1 MDEIRIELRG
11 FGTSSGTADDVVGD
25 LDVTSN
31 EDFPLSLTFQNFDV
45 RDFSTR
51 NGAFSKTFSIP
62 ATSNNN
68 SVLRNLWHSGWVR
81 GSANSTGNIPCTI
94 YASNIPITSGKLRV
108 TKVVKDTDVKSY
120 DCTFLG
126 DNMDWAS
133 GIKDL
138 DLKDLKFSSE
148 PYDTYYSTSGDSL
161 ENGGIQAQPFVF
173 SNIQGDDDLVDA
185 VDAQHYQKNHD
196 RLVYPLLSI
205 GEGVSD
211 RKHATDLEFI
221 PCVYIKNVW
230 DKIFQAQGYEVEST
244 FCDSEYFRSLIMP
257 LFFRRQGGMIDGGYG
272 EIRETRTNEDLTG
285 AYFYN
290 DSSNASTIAAH
301 LNTTQANAIGNVA
314 VNMRIG
320 NLSTDALTDLGIS
333 TDLNN
338 LQRPRARYAFTG
350 DFIDDTSSQ
359 EGVPT
364 QVGNVVYG
372 QSIRHTV
379 LRKLTSSPATI
390 TFKPRVRH
398 FRLEDDFGGTFKYK
412 LVAEIWKV
420 PSVGGLPQDDNS
432 NIYKVMAE
440 ATSGDAT
447 NSNFVS
453 NTNYE
458 GFRRVRYADIAIE
471 KNGSAEYNGQYN
483 DSIVGD
489 EGVWDDLWSPTLEFT
504 DNGTATANYI
514 GVISAVVTDYPDGFI
529 GDIIGTDFG
538 IGGDGGS
545 VEIQYQAGS
554 QFTISGEEEFRIG
567 DDMSDIQFMLP
578 KGKQSDFV
586 MGLAQ
591 MFNLQFHTDPI
602 AKKVFVEPYDYFY
615 NKTNNALDWSEKI
628 DYSKNITEEFLHE
641 IKSKLVFKYKDAD
654 NDALLSQYNKKHN
667 VDWGA
672 YEEVDEDGLFQK
684 GEYLVENKFFSPSF
698 NYKCAEYTDVVNSI
712 QIPSYDSWCTFPIYL
727 DEYAAVGVQ
736 RDVDFP
742 EKNFDIGARILCLV
756 PAEVGY
762 EAFAANDEYINLGGD
777 TNRRMYRSHLTGTGQ
792 VYSQATNNDLDA
804 ASTLVG
810 EFARGNFFHLDRKN
824 GNKGTGVDLGL
835 VTLGIGHKDASGVEI
850 ELDPNL
856 SYNRVKHV
864 EISEVDNNYTIT
876 QNGLYFYFHSKMV
889 NQLKNNPRLKVVYL
903 NLDYQD
909 ILTLDFRDLI
919 YLDGVYYRINRI
931 SDFKPHKNE
940 STKVE
945 LIEYFELGTQ
955 TSFGEVMDLRTNG
968 LQI

>member
-1 MDEIRIELRG
+1 MDEIRIQLRA
-11 FGTSSGTADDVVGD
+11 FGASSGTADDIVGD

-68 SVLRNLWHSGWVR
+68 SALRNLWHSGWVR
-81 GSANSTGNIPCTI
+81 GSANATGNIPCTI
-94 YASNIPITSGKLRV
+94 YASNIPITSGKLRI
-108 TKVVKDTDVKSY
+108 TKVVKDTEVKSY

-148 PYDTYYSTSGDSL
+148 PYDTYYSDSGDSL
-161 ENGGIQAQPFVF
+161 LNGGIQAQPFVF
-173 SNIQGDDDLVDA
+173 SNIQGNDDLVDA

-205 GEGVSD
+205 GEGISD

-272 EIRETRTNEDLTG
+272 EIRETRNNEDLTVPYYYG
-285 AYFYN
+285 NFDDA
-290 DSSNASTIAAH
+290 DDTAAH
-301 LNTTQANAIGNVA
+301 LNTPVASTIGNINVSK
-314 VNMRIG
+314 RFG
-320 NLSTDALTDLGIS
+320 HLSDDALTSLGIS
-333 TDLNN
+333 TGQPILEK
-338 LQRPRARYAFTG
+338 PRARYAFTG

-359 EGVPT
+359 EGVPIE
-364 QVGNVVYG
+364 VGNVVHG
-372 QSIRHTV
+372 QSSRYTV
-379 LRKLTSSPATI
+379 LRKLTSAPVTV
-390 TFKPRVRH
+390 TFNPRVRH
-398 FRLEDDFGGTFKYK
+398 FRTEGTGSFGGNMYYK
-412 LVAEIWKV
+412 LVAEIWEV
-420 PSVGGLPQDDNS
+420 PSSSGVEQDDNTD
-432 NIYKVMAE
+432 IYKIIAE
-440 ATSGDAT
+440 A
-447 NSNFVS
+447 SNADKNNNNFLS
-453 NTNYE
+453 NDSYA
-458 GFRRVRYADIAIE
+458 GFRRVRYVELDVIAD
-471 KNGSAEYNGQYN
+471 GGDSYQGQYN
-483 DSIVGD
+483 DDLVGAVGD
-489 EGVWDDLWSPTLEFT
+489 FDNLWTPTLEYT
-504 DNGTATANYI
+504 DNGTATKNYI
-514 GVISAVVTDYPDGFI
+514 GVISGVIYDYPTGK
-529 GDIIGTDFG
+529 
-538 IGGDGGS
+538 GGS
-545 VEIQYQAGS
+545 FEMQYQSGS
-554 QFTISGEEEFRIG
+554 QFTVSGEEEFRIG

-602 AKKVFVEPYDYFY
+602 AKKVFIEPYDYFY
-615 NKTNNALDWSEKI
+615 NKTTNALDWSEKI
-628 DYSKNITEEFLHE
+628 DYSKDITEEFLHE
-641 IKSKLVFKYKDAD
+641 IKSNLVFKYKDAS
-654 NDALLSQYNKKHN
+654 NDALLNQYNKKHN
-667 VDWGA
+667 IDWGA

-698 NYKCAEYTDVVNSI
+698 NYKCAEYTDVTSSSPT
-712 QIPSYDSWCTFPIYL
+712 PSYDSWCTFPIYL
-727 DEYAAVGVQ
+727 DEYATVGVQ
-736 RDVDFP
+736 RNVDFP
-742 EKNFDIGARILCLV
+742 EKNFDIGARILCLI
-756 PAEVGY
+756 PATAGY
-762 EAFAANDEYINLGGD
+762 EPLAANDESINLGGD
-777 TNRRMYRSHLTGTGQ
+777 TEKRQYRSHLTGTGQ
-792 VYSQATNNDLDA
+792 AYTQATDNDLEA
-804 ASTLVG
+804 ASSVVN

-824 GNKGTGVDLGL
+824 VNKGLAVDYGL
-835 VTLGIGHKDASGVEI
+835 VTLGIGHEDASGVEI

-856 SYNRVKHV
+856 SYNRVKHF
-864 EISEVDNNYTIT
+864 EISLLDDNYTST

-919 YLDGVYYRINRI
+919 YLDGVYYRINKI

-945 LIEYFELGTQ
+945 LIEYFELGTP

>member
-1 MDEIRIELRG
+1 
-11 FGTSSGTADDVVGD
+11 
-25 LDVTSN
+25 
-31 EDFPLSLTFQNFDV
+31 
-45 RDFSTR
+45 
-51 NGAFSKTFSIP
+51 
-62 ATSNNN
+62 
-68 SVLRNLWHSGWVR
+68 
-81 GSANSTGNIPCTI
+81 
-94 YASNIPITSGKLRV
+94 
-108 TKVVKDTDVKSY
+108 
-120 DCTFLG
+120 
-126 DNMDWAS
+126 
-133 GIKDL
+133 
-138 DLKDLKFSSE
+138 
-148 PYDTYYSTSGDSL
+148 
-161 ENGGIQAQPFVF
+161 
-173 SNIQGDDDLVDA
+173 
-185 VDAQHYQKNHD
+185 
-196 RLVYPLLSI
+196 
-205 GEGVSD
+205 
-211 RKHATDLEFI
+211 
-221 PCVYIKNVW
+221 
-230 DKIFQAQGYEVEST
+230 
-244 FCDSEYFRSLIMP
+244 MP

-285 AYFYN
+285 AYYYGSFT
-290 DSSNASTIAAH
+290 DADAGALH
-301 LNTTQANAIGNVA
+301 LNTPVPSTIGNIS
-314 VNMRIG
+314 VNMREG
-320 NLSTDALTDLGIS
+320 TLSNDTLTSLGIS
-333 TDLNN
+333 TGLSINAT
-338 LQRPRARYAFTG
+338 PRARYAFTG
-350 DFIDDTSSQ
+350 DFTDDTSSQ

-364 QVGNVVYG
+364 QVGNVVHG
-372 QSIRHTV
+372 QSSRYTV
-379 LRKLTSSPATI
+379 LRKLTSAPVTV

-398 FRLEDDFGGTFKYK
+398 FRILGEDDSFGGNMYYK
-412 LVAEIWKV
+412 LVAEIWEV
-420 PSVGGLPQDDNS
+420 PSVSGVEQDDNTD
-432 NIYKVMAE
+432 IYKIIAE
-440 ATSGDAT
+440 ATYGDE
-447 NSNFVS
+447 NQFNVLSNAS
-453 NTNYE
+453 YA
-458 GFRRVRYADIAIE
+458 GFRRVKYAQLEVVQD
-471 KNGSAEYNGQYN
+471 GGDTYQGQYN
-483 DSIVGD
+483 DDLVGVQGEFD
-489 EGVWDDLWSPTLEFT
+489 YLWTPTLEFA
-504 DNGTATANYI
+504 DFGSGTKNYI
-514 GVISAVVTDYPDGFI
+514 GVISGVLQNYPTGN
-529 GDIIGTDFG
+529 
-538 IGGDGGS
+538 GGS
-545 VEIQYQAGS
+545 FEMQYQAGS

-602 AKKVFVEPYDYFY
+602 AKKVFIEPYDYFY
-615 NKTNNALDWSEKI
+615 NKTTNALDWSKKI
-628 DYSKNITEEFLHE
+628 DYSKDITEEFLHE
-641 IKSKLVFKYKDAD
+641 IKSNLVFKYKDAS
-654 NDALLSQYNKKHN
+654 NDALLNQYNKKHN
-667 VDWGA
+667 IDWGA

-684 GEYLVENKFFSPSF
+684 GEYVVENKFFSPSF
-698 NYKCAEYTDVVNSI
+698 NYKCAEYTDVTNSV

-777 TNRRMYRSHLTGTGQ
+777 TNRRMYRSHFSGTGQ

-824 GNKGTGVDLGL
+824 GNKGSGVDLGF

-856 SYNRVKHV
+856 SYNRVKHI

-919 YLDGVYYRINRI
+919 YLDGVYYRINKI

-945 LIEYFELGTQ
+945 LIEYFELGTP

-968 LQI
+968 LQL

>member
-1 MDEIRIELRG
+1 MEEIRIELRG
-11 FGTSSGTADDVVGD
+11 FGTSSGTDDDVVGD
-25 LDVTSN
+25 LDITSS

-81 GSANSTGNIPCTI
+81 GSANATGNIPCTI
-94 YASNIPITSGKLRV
+94 YASNIPITSGKLRI
-108 TKVVKDTDVKSY
+108 TKVVKDTEVKSY

-161 ENGGIQAQPFVF
+161 LNGGIQAQPFVF

-230 DKIFQAQGYEVEST
+230 DKIFQAQGYDVEST

-257 LFFRRQGGMIDGGYG
+257 LFFKRQGGMIDGGYG
-272 EIRETRTNEDLTG
+272 EIRLTEDDQDLTA
-285 AYFYN
+285 AYYYN
-290 DSSNASTIAAH
+290 DNSSADDEDISAH
-301 LNTTQANAIGNVA
+301 RNHQDNRTIGNVKIDLRYGVLA
-314 VNMRIG
+314 HQTLAD
-320 NLSTDALTDLGIS
+320 LSIPYTLSVTGDNPQT
-333 TDLNN
+333 
-338 LQRPRARYAFTG
+338 PRARFAFIG
-350 DFIDDTSSQ
+350 DFIEDNSEQ

-364 QVGNVVYG
+364 QVGNVRHGASG
-372 QSIRHTV
+372 QYTTV
-379 LRKLTSSPATI
+379 CKTTSSPATI

-398 FRLEDDFGGTFKYK
+398 FRLSPANSNWGGGEFKYR
-412 LVAEIWKV
+412 LVAEIWRV
-420 PSVGGLPQDDNS
+420 PSVSGVPQDDTTD
-432 NIYKVMAE
+432 IYKLIGE
-440 ATSGDAT
+440 ASLYDANFNFLHN
-447 NSNFVS
+447 NS
-453 NTNYE
+453 YPDLK
-458 GFRRVRYADIAIE
+458 RVRSARLDVVKDCQQVNAYQGDIE
-471 KNGSAEYNGQYN
+471 EL
-483 DSIVGD
+483 VGNV
-489 EGVWDDLWSPTLEFT
+489 GKWDDVWSPTLEYT

-514 GVISAVVTDYPDGFI
+514 GVISAVITDYAPY
-529 GDIIGTDFG
+529 
-538 IGGDGGS
+538 DGGS
-545 VEIQYQAGS
+545 VEIQYQGGS
-554 QFTISGEEEFRIG
+554 QLTIQGEEEFRIG

-602 AKKVFVEPYDYFY
+602 AKKVFIEPYDYFY
-615 NKTNNALDWSEKI
+615 NKTTNALDWSEKI
-628 DYSKNITEEFLHE
+628 DYSKDITEEFLHE
-641 IKSKLVFKYKDAD
+641 IKSNLVFKYKDAS
-654 NDALLSQYNKKHN
+654 NDALLNQYNKKHN

-684 GEYLVENKFFSPSF
+684 GEYVVENKFFSPSF
-698 NYKCAEYTDVVNSI
+698 NYKCAEYTDVTNSNPT
-712 QIPSYDSWCTFPIYL
+712 PSYDSWCSFPIYL
-727 DEYAAVGVQ
+727 DDYAPVGVQ

-756 PAEVGY
+756 PATAGY
-762 EAFAANDEYINLGGD
+762 EPLAANLELIDLGGD
-777 TNRRMYRSHLTGTGQ
+777 TERRQYRSHLTGIGQ
-792 VYSQATNNDLDA
+792 VYAQATDNDLDA
-804 ASTLVG
+804 ASTIVN

-824 GNKGTGVDLGL
+824 GNKGTGVDLGY

-856 SYNRVKHV
+856 SYNRVKHF
-864 EISEVDNNYTIT
+864 ELTKPLDNYTIT

-919 YLDGVYYRINRI
+919 YLDGVYYRINKI

-945 LIEYFELGTQ
+945 LIEYFELGTP

>member
-1 MDEIRIELRG
+1 MEEIRIELRG
-11 FGTSSGTADDVVGD
+11 FGTSSGTADDIVGD

-81 GSANSTGNIPCTI
+81 GSANATGNIPCTI
-94 YASNIPITSGKLRV
+94 YASNIPITSGKLRI
-108 TKVVKDTDVKSY
+108 TKVVKDTEVKGY

-161 ENGGIQAQPFVF
+161 LNGGIQAQPFVF
-173 SNIQGDDDLVDA
+173 SNIQGNDDLVDA

-205 GEGVSD
+205 GEGISD

-230 DKIFQAQGYEVEST
+230 DKIFQAQGYDVEST

-257 LFFRRQGGMIDGGYG
+257 LFFKRQGGMIDGGYG
-272 EIRETRTNEDLTG
+272 QIRLTLDDQDMTYSYFWEESADDDVDGED
-285 AYFYN
+285 A
-290 DSSNASTIAAH
+290 DSHPHRNTIE
-301 LNTTQANAIGNVA
+301 NRSIGNVKLDRRYGTVA
-314 VNMRIG
+314 HE
-320 NLSTDALTDLGIS
+320 SLTPLGIS
-333 TDLNN
+333 TTLSTSTNN
-338 LQRPRARYAFTG
+338 AQTPRVRFAFIG
-350 DFIDDTSSQ
+350 DFIEDNSEQ

-364 QVGNVVYG
+364 QVGNVRHGASG
-372 QSIRHTV
+372 QYTTV
-379 LRKLTSSPATI
+379 CKTTSSPATI

-398 FRLEDDFGGTFKYK
+398 HRLVGGDWGSQHFKYK
-412 LVAEIWKV
+412 LVAEIWEIPTTSGV
-420 PSVGGLPQDDNS
+420 PQDDTTD
-432 NIYKVMAE
+432 IYKVIDTA
-440 ATSGDAT
+440 SNNDA
-447 NSNFVS
+447 SNNNFLQDY
-453 NTNYE
+453 TNYPDL
-458 GFRRVRYADIAIE
+458 RRVRYVDLLVNRNPE
-471 KNGSAEYNGQYN
+471 DEYQ
-483 DSIVGD
+483 GD
-489 EGVWDDLWSPTLEFT
+489 DDAHEGIQGRWDDVWSPTLEYT
-504 DNGTATANYI
+504 DYGTATANYI
-514 GVISAVVTDYPDGFI
+514 GVISAVVTDYPSGH
-529 GDIIGTDFG
+529 
-538 IGGDGGS
+538 GGS
-545 VEIQYQAGS
+545 VEIAYQGGS
-554 QFTISGEEEFRIG
+554 QLTIQGEEEFRIG

-615 NKTNNALDWSEKI
+615 NKTTNALDWSEKI
-628 DYSKNITEEFLHE
+628 DYSKDITEEFLHE
-641 IKSKLVFKYKDAD
+641 IKSNLVFKYKDAS
-654 NDALLSQYNKKHN
+654 NDALLNQYNKKHN
-667 VDWGA
+667 IDWGA

-698 NYKCAEYTDVVNSI
+698 NYKCAEYTDVTNSNPT
-712 QIPSYDSWCTFPIYL
+712 PSYDSWCTFPIYL

-736 RDVDFP
+736 RNVDFP
-742 EKNFDIGARILCLV
+742 EKNFDIGARILCLI
-756 PAEVGY
+756 PATAGY
-762 EAFAANDEYINLGGD
+762 EPLAANDEYINLGGD
-777 TNRRMYRSHLTGTGQ
+777 TERRQYRSHLTGTGQ
-792 VYSQATNNDLDA
+792 VYAQATDNDLEA
-804 ASTLVG
+804 ASTIVN

-824 GNKGTGVDLGL
+824 GNKGTGVDLGF

-856 SYNRVKHV
+856 SYNRVKHF
-864 EISEVDNNYTIT
+864 EIAKPLDNYTIT

-909 ILTLDFRDLI
+909 ILTLDFRNLI
-919 YLDGVYYRINRI
+919 YLDGVYYRINKI

-945 LIEYFELGTQ
+945 LIEYFELGTPS
-955 TSFGEVMDLRTNG
+955 SFGEVMDLRTNG